1 LPLRG
6 IAFTSADDEKLH
18 FYPIRLFAEPV
29 AIVATDQAAVTLGLR
44 LLPGLGCCRVAQPV
58 VECRSAG
65 SAGSAGRS
73 QCLLALHGGCRAL
86 AIDSGASGH
95 PSHRRRCAFGG
106 YETAG
111 VQLLGLAATAGAVA
125 WQERALGDA
134 TRAKFERGLERI
146 ETEV

>member
-1 LPLRG
+1 MPLRG
-6 IAFTSADDEKLH
+6 IAFISADDEKLH
-18 FYPIRLFAEPV
+18 FNPIRLFAEPV
-29 AIVATDQAAVTLGLR
+29 AIVAMAQASVTLGL
-44 LLPGLGCCRVAQPV
+44 LLPGLEGCRVAQPV
-58 VECRSAG
+58 VVCRTAG

-111 VQLLGLAATAGAVA
+111 VQLPGLAATAGAVA
-125 WQERALGDA
+125 WQQRALGDA